1 MPQAAFSISLS
12 PEKVVLFYKGTKNRV
27 QVTADDGTTLSIP
40 WALFQPYVS
49 KNGIRGRFTIV
60 FDAQG
65 KCTELRA
72 VG

>member
-1 MPQAAFSISLS
+1 MPQATFSISLP
-12 PEKVVLFYKGTKNRV
+12 PEKVQLFYKGTKSRV

-60 FDAQG
+60 FDTRG
-65 KCTELRA
+65 KCTELRS